1 MLHIDEPFKKFMDIA
16 FAEALKRVTEAS
28 EIRSQLNSTS
38 LFLPNFA
45 VYEKARQKGQLA
57 FFKVMGVKCRP
68 LNPAESV
75 RHKGKLAILSK
86 THDKEEALA
95 VSKRVHE
102 ALRRGRG
109 ARFTNGVRVQ

>member
-1 MLHIDEPFKKFMDIA
+1 MHIDEPFKKFMAIA
-16 FAEALKRVTEAS
+16 FAESLKRVTEAS

-68 LNPAESV
+68 LDPAESV
-75 RHKGKLAILSK
+75 RHKGKYYIL
-86 THDKEEALA
+86 TGLPNKEEAEELTE
-95 VSKRVHE
+95 RVHNAIKNTE
-102 ALRRGRG
+102 A
-109 ARFTNGVRVQ
+109 